1 MSQYTQTSG
10 PRMNVE
16 SFNLDHTRV
25 AAPFVRV
32 ADRKRLPGG
41 DELVKYDVRF
51 CQPNREHLDMR
62 AVHSI
67 EHLTAELM
75 RNRTDRLIDF
85 GPMGCQTGF
94 YALTLGLEPAE
105 FLPLLEATLH
115 DILGAGEVPAA
126 NEVQCG
132 WGANHSLEAAQAAV
146 RDFLAARDEWEVIIP
161 DAGPGAPEN
170 PAGPADPGGSGVPDA
185 PGARTTL
192 SAPSAPGAHAVPS
205 PEAPAGPADPGT
217 SGVPSDPEQGDRP

>member
-115 DILGAGEVPAA
+115 DILGADEVPAA

-146 RDFLAARDEWEVIIP
+146 REFLAARDEWEVIIP

-170 PAGPADPGGSGVPDA
+170 PAGPGGSGVPDA

-192 SAPSAPGAHAVPS
+192 SAPSAPGAHADPS

>member
-115 DILGAGEVPAA
+115 DVLDAGEVPAA

-146 RDFLAARDEWEVIIP
+146 RDFLAARDEWEVVIP

-170 PAGPADPGGSGVPDA
+170 PAVPAA

-192 SAPSAPGAHAVPS
+192 TAHSASGTHAVPS
-205 PEAPAGPADPGT
+205 PEGPADPA
-217 SGVPSDPEQGDRP
+217 DPEQGDRP

>member
-1 MSQYTQTSG
+1 
-10 PRMNVE
+10 MNVE

-25 AAPFVRV
+25 VAPFVRI

-94 YALTLGLEPAE
+94 YALTLGIEPQE
-105 FLPLLEATLH
+105 FMPILEATMR
-115 DILGAGEVPAA
+115 DILEATEVPAA

-132 WGANHSLEAAQAAV
+132 WGAHHSLGAAQEAA
-146 RDFLAARDEWEVIIP
+146 RGFLAARSEWEQVM
-161 DAGPGAPEN
+161 A
-170 PAGPADPGGSGVPDA
+170 
-185 PGARTTL
+185 
-192 SAPSAPGAHAVPS
+192 
-205 PEAPAGPADPGT
+205 
-217 SGVPSDPEQGDRP
+217 

>member
-1 MSQYTQTSG
+1 
-10 PRMNVE
+10 MNVE

-25 AAPFVRV
+25 VAPFVRI

-146 RDFLAARDEWEVIIP
+146 RGFLAARDEWEVVIP

-170 PAGPADPGGSGVPDA
+170 PAAPDAPGTSGVPAA

-192 SAPSAPGAHAVPS
+192 TAPSASGTHTVPS
-205 PEAPAGPADPGT
+205 PEGPTDTA
-217 SGVPSDPEQGDRP
+217 DPEQGDRP

>member
-1 MSQYTQTSG
+1 
-10 PRMNVE
+10 MNVE

-25 AAPFVRV
+25 VAPFVRI

-146 RDFLAARDEWEVIIP
+146 RDFLAARDEWEVVIP

-170 PAGPADPGGSGVPDA
+170 PADPGAPGTSGVPAD

-192 SAPSAPGAHAVPS
+192 SAPSAPGTHAVPS
-205 PEAPAGPADPGT
+205 PEDPADPA
-217 SGVPSDPEQGDRP
+217 SPADPEQGDRP